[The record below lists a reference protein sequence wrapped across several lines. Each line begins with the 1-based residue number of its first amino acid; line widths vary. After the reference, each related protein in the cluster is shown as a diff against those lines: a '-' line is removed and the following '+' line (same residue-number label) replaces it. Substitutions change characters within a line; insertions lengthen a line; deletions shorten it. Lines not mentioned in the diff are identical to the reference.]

1 MSREGSR
8 ASSERL
14 EMVSMPVY
22 AIIATGIARKKLCQV
37 GATPRST
44 LLTRID
50 GEKIRTTPRMTSIA
64 WVAKSMT
71 ARTMFR
77 RAASLTPTMFTATR
91 STTTA
96 EPDDHV
102 PRVLLERLPEDREV
116 VRDEE
121 RRDGDRDDVVE
132 HLGPGGP
139 EAHDLVEGVAGE
151 ARGAAGLREAHRA
164 LGVGRRRQGE
174 DDARDDEDDRREPE
188 RQRRRDAEGVVDR
201 RARRCRRPWRTAR
214 ALRGRARAPVAGGVA
229 RAPGHSTIRP
239 RPSWPVRPASG

>member
-50 GEKIRTTPRMTSIA
+50 GEKIRTKPRVTSIA

-71 ARTMFR
+71 ASTMFS

-96 EPDDHV
+96 EPTITSHGFSFSGSQKI
-102 PRVLLERLPEDREV
+102 ER
-116 VRDEE
+116 
-121 RRDGDRDDVVE
+121 
-132 HLGPGGP
+132 
-139 EAHDLVEGVAGE
+139 
-151 ARGAAGLREAHRA
+151 
-164 LGVGRRRQGE
+164 
-174 DDARDDEDDRREPE
+174 
-188 RQRRRDAEGVVDR
+188 
-201 RARRCRRPWRTAR
+201 
-214 ALRGRARAPVAGGVA
+214 
-229 RAPGHSTIRP
+229 
-239 RPSWPVRPASG
+239 